1 MAECDGWYETPAT
14 IPAETVWL
22 SLPVPA
28 SREIIG
34 LVLGSLQSDLCN
46 YENYIEFGVSAG
58 DLIARL
64 GDMFR
69 LYQISEDEPAMPTI
83 YPRRAE
89 LNPMLSLWSL
99 SVGTLSAFQHPF
111 PYGMWTLQSS
121 ASIGDSL
128 KSRFNLAAGTYVLE
142 MWYSRSTA
150 NGMIDIYVDGVAVV
164 QGEDLYQGIA
174 AGVRKLYTVEVLE
187 DGNHLLQVVCTGKH
201 ASSTG
206 YQMRLGSF
214 TFRNE

>member
-1 MAECDGWYETPAT
+1 
-14 IPAETVWL
+14 
-22 SLPVPA
+22 
-28 SREIIG
+28 
-34 LVLGSLQSDLCN
+34 
-46 YENYIEFGVSAG
+46 
-58 DLIARL
+58 
-64 GDMFR
+64 
-69 LYQISEDEPAMPTI
+69 
-83 YPRRAE
+83 
-89 LNPMLSLWSL
+89 
-99 SVGTLSAFQHPF
+99 
-111 PYGMWTLQSS
+111 
-121 ASIGDSL
+121 
-128 KSRFNLAAGTYVLE
+128 LAAGTYVLE